1 MYVVYL
7 NMEKSRMCMQMT
19 PSLSQADLILN
30 ESQGGEVTE
39 PGWVR
44 SRARMRDVI
53 LGVFFYLSVN
63 ILLVLTLQD
72 HVRKNTALK
81 QCAAFFWW
89 AF

>member
-19 PSLSQADLILN
+19 PSLGQADLILN
-30 ESQGGEVTE
+30 EAQGGEVTE

-53 LGVFFYLSVN
+53 LGVFSCLSVN

-72 HVRKNTALK
+72 HIRKNTALK